1 GRYALF
7 ARDQFDLIPAIGGA
21 QPRRLRRAGRS
32 HAHENLEPVA
42 DCAIEVA
49 VADPVDVAQ
58 HDAVHP
64 QRLARPDHDAAAG
77 GIELDDIKRRTGPN
91 AQALALPDGEMRDAL
106 MAADDMAVE
115 VDDVAG
121 LHRVRPQPP
130 DDVGI
135 APGRHEADVL
145 AVMLVGDRKPEAP
158 RPLAGLCLGHVP

>member
-42 DCAIEVA
+42 DRAIEIA

-58 HDAVHP
+58 HDAIHP
-64 QRLARPDHDAAAG
+64 QRLARPDHDAAACGIKLHDVQRRAG
-77 GIELDDIKRRTGPN
+77 GDAE
-91 AQALALPDGEMRDAL
+91 ALALADGEMNDAL

-115 VDDVAG
+115 VND
-121 LHRVRPQPP
+121 
-130 DDVGI
+130 I
-135 APGRHEADVL
+135 
-145 AVMLVGDRKPEAP
+145 
-158 RPLAGLCLGHVP
+158 